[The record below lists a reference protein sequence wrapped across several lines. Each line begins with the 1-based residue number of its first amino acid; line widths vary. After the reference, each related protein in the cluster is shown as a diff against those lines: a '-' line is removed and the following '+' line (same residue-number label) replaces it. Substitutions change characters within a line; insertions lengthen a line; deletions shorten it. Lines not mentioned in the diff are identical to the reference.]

1 MSAISITL
9 TPGYQFSPGEMLSY
23 AKLNA
28 LGQPALQLNGQLGT
42 AQLTNQSVTTAIL
55 ADQSVTEG
63 KMVSNTFTPDAN
75 GVAAFAK
82 GWLSNLNVS
91 QGMAAVQNRTNCVVT
106 NITGVNTSSTT
117 VSGTLINLTADELVL
132 KDTNGNQF
140 VATNVSVQANCA
152 TSGVANGLD
161 TGALAASTW
170 YYIYAIYNPTTATV
184 ASLVSLTAPTL
195 QALGGVSGPL
205 LPSGYT
211 YLALVGAAITNGSNQ
226 LLEFRIVNR
235 RAFFPEV
242 TVFSGF
248 SPTGSWASYTTNVNL
263 AVPLIAKT
271 MSGMLWAYTQYTS
284 VGVFAGVG
292 LAGDITGMGAVYTC
306 GANSGPVADNVT
318 CAAPFTMP
326 MLIGQTV
333 FVKGLSNLVN
343 AKLTCTGYEF

>member
-28 LGQPALQLNGQLGT
+28 LGNPALQLNGQLGT

-82 GWLSNLNVS
+82 GWLSNLNLA
-91 QGMAAVQNRTNCVVT
+91 QGLAAVQNRTNCVVT

-117 VSGTLINLTADELVL
+117 VSATLINITADELVL

-170 YYIYAIYNPTTATV
+170 YYIYAIYNPTTLTV

-195 QALGGVSGPL
+195 QALGGVSLPL

-211 YLALVGAAITNGSNQ
+211 YLALVGAAITNSSNQ
-226 LLEFRIVNR
+226 LLEFRVVNR

-242 TVFSGF
+242 SIMSNYAAT
-248 SPTGSWASYTTNVNL
+248 TSWAAYTTNVNL
-263 AVPLIAKT
+263 AVPLIAKIMHGT
-271 MSGMLWAYTQYTS
+271 L
-284 VGVFAGVG
+284 GVNLNSSSVG
-292 LAGDITGMGAVYTC
+292 LAGDITGMGAVYATSATSSYTIDGFL
-306 GANSGPVADNVT
+306 GATAFSLPL
-318 CAAPFTMP
+318 
-326 MLIGQTV
+326 LIGQTV
-333 FVKGLSNLVN
+333 FVKAGVTNPGARLI
-343 AKLTCTGYEF
+343 CTGYEF